1 MTLGWVAAICTVWVR
16 GGRAVLRP
24 LSFIGRAT
32 LSFYV
37 FQSVVFVPLFY
48 HFGAGL
54 AEVWS
59 PAYRL
64 GGAVVGCL
72 LQLWLAAVWF
82 KHFAGHDTGATQV
95 YTRSSLASVDRLTG
109 RRAPQ
114 RPSRW

>member
-1 MTLGWVAAICTVWVR
+1 METRATDLALGNLVQGWGQLATTLGWVAATCTVWVR
-16 GGRAVLRP
+16 GGREVLRP
-24 LSFIGRAT
+24 LSFVGRAT

-37 FQSVVFVPLFY
+37 LQSVVFVPLFY

-72 LQLWLAAVWF
+72 
-82 KHFAGHDTGATQV
+82 
-95 YTRSSLASVDRLTG
+95 
-109 RRAPQ
+109 
-114 RPSRW
+114 